1 VPRPA
6 WKGFFVG
13 HRGTVLEGFHAVL
26 SIDTST
32 GSMQVYDADHIR
44 NVVLAGHQGSGKTAL
59 SEAMLHASG
68 AVPRLGRVEDGSTT
82 SDYHPNEKER
92 QMSVFTSLLHA
103 EWKGH
108 KINILDTPGYP
119 DFVSEVI
126 SAMKVADTALYV
138 MNARSGVQVG
148 TELSWSYGED
158 TETPAMFVVN
168 HLDEADSD
176 FRSIIEQIQDRFGR
190 AATVVQ
196 IPGGDGTRSIIDVLR
211 MKQLYYP
218 EGSTEPEIEPID
230 DAFQD
235 EAEEL
240 HRTLVEDI
248 AENDM
253 ELMELY
259 FDQGELTEDQMRDG
273 LRQAMIN
280 RDLFPIFVTSA
291 TEQIG
296 VSRLMSFI
304 DNVCPSPAAK
314 PAETMDGSALYA
326 DPNGDAVAFIFRTMS
341 EEHVG
346 EYSFTR
352 VYEGTLTQGLDLE
365 NPRTDSS
372 VRIGPMYAINGNERD
387 QLQKM
392 VAGDIGALVKLN
404 DVGTNDTLRASDS
417 SILIPPISFPEP
429 RYHMAVRASQ
439 DGQEDKLA
447 QGLHQITAED
457 PSLVFEHDS
466 LLNQLTLSGQGE
478 MHLQIAKDRLARRAG
493 VEVEFSRPRISY
505 RETIQGSARES
516 YRHKKQSGGAGQ
528 FADISLL
535 VEPND
540 GKFDP
545 PSDVKVRGEET
556 VETDWGAVIH
566 FVNAIVGGVIDM
578 NRFFSAIQ
586 KGILNAMQE
595 GPVAGFPVGDV
606 RIVIYDG
613 GMHPVDSNEAAFKIA
628 ASQCFQYAFRDAN
641 PVLLEPIHDVTVT
654 TPDDYTGDVIS
665 DINTRRG
672 RIQGIETKGPFQK
685 IVAQV
690 PEAELFQYST
700 ALRSI
705 THGRGI
711 HSASFS
717 HYEAMP
723 RNVQEEVVQQST
735 ERETAAA

>member
-1 VPRPA
+1 
-6 WKGFFVG
+6 
-13 HRGTVLEGFHAVL
+13 
-26 SIDTST
+26 
-32 GSMQVYDADHIR
+32 MQVYDADHIR

-68 AVPRLGRVEDGSTT
+68 AIPRLGRIEDGATV

-138 MNARSGVQVG
+138 MDARSGVQVG

-158 TETPAMFVVN
+158 TQTPAMFVIN
-168 HLDEADSD
+168 HLDHAESD
-176 FRSIIEQIQDRFGR
+176 FRMLIDQIQDRFGR
-190 AATVVQ
+190 EATVVQ
-196 IPGGDGTRSIIDVLR
+196 IPGGEGTRSIIDVLR

-218 EGSTEPEIEPID
+218 EGSLEPEVEPID
-230 DAFQD
+230 AAFEE

-259 FDQGELTEDQMRDG
+259 FEQGELTEDQMREG
-273 LRQAMIN
+273 LRQAMID

-296 VSRLMSFI
+296 VSRLLSFI
-304 DNVCPSPAAK
+304 DNVCPSPAVK
-314 PAETMDGSALYA
+314 PAEIVGGAPLYA
-326 DPNGDAVAFIFRTMS
+326 DPEGNTVALIFRTMA

-352 VYEGTLTQGLDLE
+352 VYHGTLEQGLDLD
-365 NPRTDSS
+365 NPSTDAT
-372 VRIGPMYAINGNERD
+372 VRIGPMYAINGNERN

-404 DVGTNDTLRASDS
+404 DVSTNDTLRSPESDV
-417 SILIPPISFPEP
+417 LIPPIEFPEP
-429 RYHMAVRASQ
+429 RYRMAVRAKQ
-439 DGQEDKLA
+439 EGQEDKLA

-457 PSLVFEHDS
+457 PSLVFKHDS

-478 MHLQIAKDRLARRAG
+478 MHLQIAKDRLKRRAG
-493 VEVEFSRPRISY
+493 VEVEYMRPRISY

-535 VEPND
+535 VEPNE
-540 GKFDP
+540 GTFDA
-545 PSDVKVRGEET
+545 PSDVKVRGEEF
-556 VETDWGAVIH
+556 VETDWDAEIH

-578 NRFFSAIQ
+578 NRFFTAIQ

-606 RIVIYDG
+606 RIVVYDG

-641 PVLLEPIHDVTVT
+641 PVLLEPIHDVSVT

-672 RIQGIETKGPFQK
+672 RIQGIETRGPFQK

-705 THGRGI
+705 THGRGL
-711 HSASFS
+711 HHAKFS
-717 HYEAMP
+717 RYEAMP
-723 RNVQEEVVQQST
+723 RDVQEEVVEQA
-735 ERETAAA
+735 TAEATPA